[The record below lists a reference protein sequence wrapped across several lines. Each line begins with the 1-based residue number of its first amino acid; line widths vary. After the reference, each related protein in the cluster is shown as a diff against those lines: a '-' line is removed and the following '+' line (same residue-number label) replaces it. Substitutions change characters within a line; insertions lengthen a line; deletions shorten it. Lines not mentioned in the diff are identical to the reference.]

1 MAHTIGS
8 FEVQAD
14 VVRNAP
20 ETLRELDDVFN
31 GCAPAEITKTPLPK
45 AAETQ
50 AEEKLERVFIDV
62 MGFFRADSL
71 SVLRILH

>member
-8 FEVQAD
+8 FEFQAD

-20 ETLRELDDVFN
+20 ETMRELDDVFN
-31 GCAPAEITKTPLPK
+31 ECALAEITKTPLPR
-45 AAETQ
+45 AAEAQ

-71 SVLRILH
+71 SVLRVLH